1 MPGPGLVVLGACHH
15 PAQHPDLGGEGGGGG
30 GGVMLGVEHHLRGW
44 TRLQRAEGLVIVRV
58 SFLSVWVIR
67 RSQEYLFPPCPC
79 STEQHIGKAEPK
91 GDPQAEGEEEV
102 L

>member
-1 MPGPGLVVLGACHH
+1 MSGPGLVVLGAGHH
-15 PAQHPDLGGEGGGGG
+15 PAQHPHLGGEGGGGG
-30 GGVMLGVEHHLRGW
+30 GGVVLGVEHYIRGW

-58 SFLSVWVIR
+58 SLLSVWVIR
-67 RSQEYLFPPCPC
+67 RSKEYLLPPRPR

-102 L
+102 F